1 MLKRSIAL
9 ALLGAVIALF
19 PGCSKETKVI
29 GTLALQPGQTGDVQN
44 TRVSLYENANLT
56 GKPVVSVTSEASG
69 DPNSSPFEFTDVIQG
84 DYYLLAWKDLDGDS
98 AISDKDLGG
107 VYGGTCTPGYGGKP
121 ITVAKGQTNDVG
133 TIEMLVYK
141 ELKITASG
149 VRTNGNTVTDLSYS
163 FNYDVVLTSL
173 TIAWP
178 DGGQNR
184 DLEAPGAK
192 TAGTVYHS
200 IWNVGGAEMPTGE
213 HNMNFTGS
221 WNGTAFDVDVPVQV
235 N

>member
-133 TIEMLVYK
+133 TIAMFVLDVLE
-141 ELKITASG
+141 ITASAER
-149 VRTNGNTVTDLSYS
+149 VNNNTTTNFSYS
-163 FNYDVVLTSL
+163 FNYDVTLTKL
-173 TIAWP
+173 TITFPKYGSQVVP
-178 DGGQNR
+178 D
-184 DLEAPGAK
+184 APGAK

-200 IWNVGGAEMPTGE
+200 IWNIGGAEMPTGE